1 MKITKETN
9 KLMSFF
15 IDNNCLLPLKQNNK
29 TCLIIQKLYGDINK
43 GFTYVNDQTLNLK
56 VEHITNINQIPKPL
70 TFPLNAFPD
79 KVRNHIDNN
88 IIKLLKYNITIFDRN
103 ISILFLI
110 EDEKQTI
117 IEKYNDYVNY
127 MLVWLYVVNMY
138 SSKKCANELKIFIY
152 HTNLL
157 KLLPETN
164 KNILNENNVNTAF
177 TRTCPTN
184 SEIVVFRKE
193 EWFKVFIHETFHNF
207 GLDFSE
213 MNLDL
218 YNEKILN
225 IFSVNSE
232 VNLFESYAEC
242 WARIINTMFFSFV
255 IIKNKNDINDFLT
268 NFNFFINFEIIFSFF
283 QMIKVLDF
291 MDLKYTDLY
300 KQTTFSQNL
309 RNNFYKEDTNVL
321 SYYIITLILISNY
334 QDFLLWCNTNNTS
347 ILNFKKTKS
356 NLEKFYKLIEEKYK
370 SKNLLDKI
378 KCNENLFYKLKKL
391 SKTTKQKNILYL
403 LKNLRM
409 TICEFQ

>member
-1 MKITKETN
+1 M
-9 KLMSFF
+9 
-15 IDNNCLLPLKQNNK
+15 
-29 TCLIIQKLYGDINK
+29 
-43 GFTYVNDQTLNLK
+43 
-56 VEHITNINQIPKPL
+56 
-70 TFPLNAFPD
+70 
-79 KVRNHIDNN
+79 RNHIDNN

-242 WARIINTMFFSFV
+242 WARIIN
-255 IIKNKNDINDFLT
+255 NH
-268 NFNFFINFEIIFSFF
+268 
-283 QMIKVLDF
+283 
-291 MDLKYTDLY
+291 
-300 KQTTFSQNL
+300 SQNG
-309 RNNFYKEDTNVL
+309 E
-321 SYYIITLILISNY
+321 ISEKMI
-334 QDFLLWCNTNNTS
+334 FFCVLLW
-347 ILNFKKTKS
+347 
-356 NLEKFYKLIEEKYK
+356 
-370 SKNLLDKI
+370 
-378 KCNENLFYKLKKL
+378 
-391 SKTTKQKNILYL
+391 
-403 LKNLRM
+403 
-409 TICEFQ
+409 

>member
-1 MKITKETN
+1 
-9 KLMSFF
+9 
-15 IDNNCLLPLKQNNK
+15 
-29 TCLIIQKLYGDINK
+29 
-43 GFTYVNDQTLNLK
+43 
-56 VEHITNINQIPKPL
+56 
-70 TFPLNAFPD
+70 
-79 KVRNHIDNN
+79 
-88 IIKLLKYNITIFDRN
+88 
-103 ISILFLI
+103 
-110 EDEKQTI
+110 
-117 IEKYNDYVNY
+117 
-127 MLVWLYVVNMY
+127 
-138 SSKKCANELKIFIY
+138 
-152 HTNLL
+152 
-157 KLLPETN
+157 
-164 KNILNENNVNTAF
+164 
-177 TRTCPTN
+177 
-184 SEIVVFRKE
+184 
-193 EWFKVFIHETFHNF
+193 
-207 GLDFSE
+207 
-213 MNLDL
+213 
-218 YNEKILN
+218 
-225 IFSVNSE
+225 
-232 VNLFESYAEC
+232 
-242 WARIINTMFFSFV
+242 MFFSFV